1 MMKLKIRK
9 LFFSLLF
16 TGLASLAWGQSA
28 IQPFE
33 LMNVVD
39 DKMVSV
45 KACSGC
51 VGTVVIFTSLKCP
64 YDQHYQERI
73 KNLYEKYAGKISF
86 FLIDS
91 NPGADDDE
99 SKMKAAYAN
108 WNMNIPFLSDKSQVG
123 LKTLNAT
130 RTPEAFLLKS
140 DGSGL
145 KIVYQG
151 AIDDNPQVHN
161 DTGKNFLDDAMAELV
176 AGKPI
181 KVPAERVIGCTIRKN
196 P

>member
-1 MMKLKIRK
+1 MNPKVKKLS
-9 LFFSLLF
+9 FSLL
-16 TGLASLAWGQSA
+16 LACITSLTWGQTTV
-28 IQPFE
+28 QPFE
-33 LMNVVD
+33 LMNVAD

-45 KACSGC
+45 KACAGC

-91 NPGADDDE
+91 NPGADEDD

-108 WNMNIPFLSDKSQVG
+108 WNMSIPFLSDKSQVG

-140 DGSGL
+140 EGNRL
-145 KIVYQG
+145 KVVYQG
-151 AIDDNPQVHN
+151 AIDDNPQVHH
-161 DTGKNFLDDAMAELV
+161 DTGKNFLDDAMTELV

-181 KVPAERVIGCTIRKN
+181 RVSAERVIGCTIRKN